1 MNLVFEQLKDLT
13 DINITCPL
21 FVPHYFSNNKFLKIQ
36 QNKKPLKSA
45 FLIIFITKICKK
57 SL

>member
-1 MNLVFEQLKDLT
+1 MNKLIQELNENLY
-13 DINITCPL
+13 CPL
-21 FVPHYFSNNKFLKIQ
+21 FVPHYFSDNNFSKIQ

-45 FLIIFITKICKK
+45 FLIIIITKICRK